1 MMLNSVIMYLIQS
14 EAEIPIQPL
23 PNTSYYIIGRE
34 VRIFDNAGQMS
45 VFVLPPKEP
54 TKEESAV
61 LSRLEVCE
69 KKINRV
75 FRHLTSFVGD
85 DLNEQKSND

>member
-23 PNTSYYIIGRE
+23 PNTSYYIIGKE

-45 VFVLPPKEP
+45 VYVLPPKEP
-54 TKEESAV
+54 TQGETV
-61 LSRLEVCE
+61 LLSRLETCE
-69 KKINRV
+69 KKIERV
-75 FRHLTSFVGD
+75 FRHLTSFAGD
-85 DLNEQKSND
+85 DING

>member
-23 PNTSYYIIGRE
+23 PNTSYYIIGKE

-45 VFVLPPKEP
+45 VYVLPPKEATP
-54 TKEESAV
+54 GESAV
-61 LSRLEVCE
+61 LSRIELCE
-69 KKINRV
+69 KKIDRV

-85 DLNEQKSND
+85 DTNG

>member
-23 PNTSYYIIGRE
+23 PNTSYYIIGKE

-45 VFVLPPKEP
+45 VYVLPPKEP
-54 TKEESAV
+54 TQDETIL
-61 LSRLEVCE
+61 LSRLETCE
-69 KKINRV
+69 KKIDRV
-75 FRHLTSFVGD
+75 CRHLTSFAGD
-85 DLNEQKSND
+85 DTSG

>member
-23 PNTSYYIIGRE
+23 PNTSYYIIGKE
-34 VRIFDNAGQMS
+34 VRIFDNAGQMAT
-45 VFVLPPKEP
+45 FILPPKEP
-54 TKEESAV
+54 TQDEKQWIN
-61 LSRLEVCE
+61 RLEKCE
-69 KKINRV
+69 RKIDKV

-85 DLNEQKSND
+85 EVNE

>member
-23 PNTSYYIIGRE
+23 PNTSYYIIGKE

-45 VFVLPPKEP
+45 VYVLPPKEATP
-54 TKEESAV
+54 EESAV
-61 LSRLEVCE
+61 LSRIELCE
-69 KKINRV
+69 KKIDRV

-85 DLNEQKSND
+85 DTNG